1 MKTCTL
7 RPSMVLGITIALF
20 GIHLAAQAAD
30 PIIGTW
36 VLNVAK
42 SRFSPGPAPKS
53 ESRTYVMEGQ
63 ETRATFKGVSEPR
76 RYVTVRQEIKAT
88 SESVDGDGKSTTGEW
103 TVVYDGK
110 DRPMTGNPDADM
122 LSLKRIDAFT
132 TEFTQKKASRVVI
145 IGTAAISTDGRV
157 MTVTTKGINAKGQT
171 INDVS
176 VFEKQ

>member
-1 MKTCTL
+1 
-7 RPSMVLGITIALF
+7 MVLGITIALF

-42 SRFSPGPAPKS
+42 SRFSPGPAPTS

-145 IGTAAISTDGRV
+145 IGTVAISTDGRV

-171 INDVS
+171 IDDVL
-176 VFEKQ
+176 VFEKR

>member
-1 MKTCTL
+1 MILGVTL
-7 RPSMVLGITIALF
+7 TLF
-20 GIHLAAQAAD
+20 GIHVAAQAAD

-36 VLNVAK
+36 VLNVAR
-42 SRFSPGPAPKS
+42 STFSPGPAPKS

-88 SESVDGDGKSTTGEW
+88 SAKVNGDGTSTTEEW

-110 DRPMTGNPDADM
+110 DRPVTGNPDADT
-122 LSLKRIDAFT
+122 LSLKRIDPFT
-132 TEFTQKKASRVVI
+132 TEFIQKKDGRVVI
-145 IGTAAISTDGRV
+145 TGTVRISTDGRV
-157 MTVTTKGINAKGQT
+157 MTITTNGINARGQAIT
-171 INDVS
+171 GVS